1 MHWIFESKIEWHNL
15 TEFWTFLGSL
25 ALVILQSFYS
35 NQSIWITHLYENWC
49 YWVEGA
55 CVSSNCLPTFNEV
68 GIRKSIHHVQGSI
81 FGSCVFDLLRI
92 CLDCPWRLVRI
103 TLDTFIYADCWLW
116 LVRTNSDYFILGFS
130 CKTCEA
136 NLKALFEAIQKDNEL
151 LKEMDDA
158 IVDKLD
164 CNGEAQNMLCYTDA
178 TTDFWNEIGQ
188 QVIFNEDEAKHIC
201 LKYMKSCR

>member
-1 MHWIFESKIEWHNL
+1 MKNIVKRRRNEYHRKVIEV
-15 TEFWTFLGSL
+15 T
-25 ALVILQSFYS
+25 LVILQSFDA
-35 NQSIWITHLYENWC
+35 NQSIWITHLYVNWC
-49 YWVEGA
+49 FWVEGA
-55 CVSSNCLPTFNEV
+55 WVSSICLPTFDKF
-68 GIRKSIHHVQGSI
+68 GFWKSLHYVQESI
-81 FGSCVFDLLRI
+81 FRSCIFDLLWI

-201 LKYMKSCR
+201 LTYMEACR

>member
-1 MHWIFESKIEWHNL
+1 M
-15 TEFWTFLGSL
+15 
-25 ALVILQSFYS
+25 ILQSFDA
-35 NQSIWITHLYENWC
+35 NQSIWTTHLYVNWC

-55 CVSSNCLPTFNEV
+55 CVSSIRLPTFNKV
-68 GIRKSIHHVQGSI
+68 GIRKYLQHVQGSI
-81 FGSCVFDLLRI
+81 FRSCIFDLLRI
-92 CLDCPWRLVRI
+92 FLYRPWRLVRI

-116 LVRTNSDYFILGFS
+116 LVRTNSDYFILGSS

-201 LKYMKSCR
+201 LTYMKACR